1 MVFLVPS
8 CDFHGRTPPTRSIR
22 PPLSQ
27 SWQEKCLSLATRFIL
42 AAGPPGETNLVHSA
56 TYYNP
61 LLRNPGSRSEYL
73 AGLRSVACSGG
84 DYSVG
89 KTSPVLADAAKVA
102 HLFGRRD
109 SSVVPTVSASVQT
122 KTTQADRKT
131 EATKQ
136 QLQFQWHFGQRN
148 LNAFCFLVSVLLVL
162 CVATAL
168 LLFFTGARTD
178 DR

>member
-1 MVFLVPS
+1 M
-8 CDFHGRTPPTRSIR
+8 
-22 PPLSQ
+22 
-27 SWQEKCLSLATRFIL
+27 
-42 AAGPPGETNLVHSA
+42 HSA